1 MIFLTR
7 MNKQPFFINPDHIV
21 SIEETPDTVI
31 TLFNDHHFIVRERA
45 QVIINKIIVF
55 RSRIIRRSGSTA
67 GKKFLARSRRRLF
80 DSVVSRSEERCPVER
95 DSKRGTPF
103 HSQDF

>member
-31 TLFNDHHFIVRERA
+31 TLFNDHHFIVRESA
-45 QVIINKIIVF
+45 QVIINKIILF
-55 RSRIIRRSGSTA
+55 RSRIIRRAGSPV
-67 GKKFLARSRRRLF
+67 GNKFLARPRRRLF
-80 DSVVSRSEERCPVER
+80 QGVTPHPDERCPVER